1 MVNRYNNF
9 AENGNVKDTRK
20 KLIKFDCCGKLY
32 VPAFIH
38 RFFQDCS
45 FVLTVEDGRLV
56 FTPVEVDSL
65 SACKHYPFLKSKLIS
80 NFMTS
85 ESLELEYLGRRK
97 IVKHGPSYYVWVPKE
112 WKSSIF
118 ADVFMADEDTLVVRR
133 VTKEIEQEVF
143 KKCNLPPA
151 PKH

>member
-1 MVNRYNNF
+1 MLVNRYNNF

-32 VPAFIH
+32 VPAFIR
-38 RFFQDCS
+38 RFFDNCA

-56 FTPVEVDSL
+56 FTPVQVDDES
-65 SACKHYPFLKSKLIS
+65 SCEQYPFLKSEQIF

-112 WKSSIF
+112 WKTSVF
-118 ADVFMADEDTLVVRR
+118 ADVFMADEDTLVVKR
-133 VTKEIEQEVF
+133 VRKEEVF
-143 KKCNLPPA
+143 KKWGRHPA
-151 PKH
+151 PKR